1 MGTTY
6 SIETIS
12 TVNEHVKFMSKSV
25 GPELGYII
33 HTWFYDRTDQTVT
46 PSNDDLELIL
56 NLYCSNWNLS
66 LDKVGQSYI
75 LSNHRLPKNY
85 RVKLTEENL
94 SDFIQNKTTN
104 KEDAVRLVSV
114 LSNRELFAQF
124 VKGLK

>member
-1 MGTTY
+1 MSTTY

-12 TVNEHVKFMSKSV
+12 AVNEHVKFMSKSV

-33 HTWFYDRTDQTVT
+33 HTWFYDNADQTIT

-75 LSNHRLPKNY
+75 LLNHRLPRDY
-85 RVKLTEENL
+85 RVKLTDDDL
-94 SDFIQNKTTN
+94 AKWRQNIPTG
-104 KEDAVRLVSV
+104 KEDAVRLVSA
-114 LSNRELFAQF
+114 LSNRELFDQF
-124 VKGLK
+124 NNLK